1 MLNKNVN
8 LEKHFK
14 YEKIQTLLQKFI
26 KHFQNKGYIPSI
38 VPY

>member
-14 YEKIQTLLQKFI
+14 YEKNTNTFAEI